1 MHELEEIEERIGE
14 TDVKKIKERRRIIAK
29 DNSGNK
35 WDSKKEGR
43 EEEGREE
50 EGRGSDFW

>member
-35 WDSKKEGR
+35 
-43 EEEGREE
+43 
-50 EGRGSDFW
+50 